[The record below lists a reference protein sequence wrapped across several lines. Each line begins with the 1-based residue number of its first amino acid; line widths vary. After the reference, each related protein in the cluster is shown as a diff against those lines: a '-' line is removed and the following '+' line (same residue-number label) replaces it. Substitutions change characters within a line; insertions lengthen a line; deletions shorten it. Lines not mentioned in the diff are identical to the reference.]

1 MIENNEVKQGR
12 VESSSGY
19 EKSAI
24 QSEDAFVYK
33 NLQLPKMRISSRR
46 KREREGERLRQKE
59 CERERGDIEER
70 EIEREGN

>member
-1 MIENNEVKQGR
+1 M
-12 VESSSGY
+12 ESSNGY

-46 KREREGERLRQKE
+46 KGGREGERLR
-59 CERERGDIEER
+59 
-70 EIEREGN
+70 

>member
-1 MIENNEVKQGR
+1 M
-12 VESSSGY
+12 ESSSGY

-46 KREREGERLRQKE
+46 KGGRETEIESV
-59 CERERGDIEER
+59 RERGER
-70 EIEREGN
+70 EIERE